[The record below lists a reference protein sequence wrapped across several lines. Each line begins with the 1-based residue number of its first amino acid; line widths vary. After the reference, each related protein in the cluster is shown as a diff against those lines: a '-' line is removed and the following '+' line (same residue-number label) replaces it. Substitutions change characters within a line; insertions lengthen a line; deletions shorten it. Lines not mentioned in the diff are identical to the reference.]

1 MIEIKDKKDCCGCW
15 ACENACP
22 KQCISMLEDEEGF
35 RYPQVDKA
43 SCIDCHLCEKVCP
56 ILNVQPEKEK
66 AQHGYLLQIKN
77 DSIRE
82 ESTSGGS
89 FTAIASWIIQ
99 QGGVVY
105 GAAFD
110 YADFKVKHC
119 AATTLPE
126 LSKFRNSK
134 YVQSEIGHTYQEIK
148 KLLQQDRWAV
158 MSGTPCQIEG
168 LVHYLRK
175 PYEKLVLIDVVC
187 YGIPSPG
194 VFSDYLSYM
203 HQKIGGQFTKVL
215 FREKRLCYNYAS
227 FSLFNAIPSLDY
239 HKGVESEPFMR
250 SFFSDV
256 NVRPSCYDCKFKK
269 RYRVSDFTIWDC
281 YDIKMFSDKFD
292 DKGTN
297 RVLVHSERGKNIL
310 NDIKDIVK
318 MEEYKD
324 LDYFI
329 ADEIAMVKSVPM
341 NAKRED
347 FFKDYKSMDFDTF
360 INKWFPTT
368 WKVRLNSFLRITAF
382 RLGVYNESKRL
393 VKRILGKNIHR

>member
-1 MIEIKDKKDCCGCW
+1 MIKLLNKKDCCGCW

-22 KQCISMLEDEEGF
+22 KHCISMIEDEEGF
-35 RYPQVDKA
+35 RYPLVNMD

-56 ILNVQPEKEK
+56 IINIEQEHKK
-66 AQHGYLLQIKN
+66 KQRGYLLQIK
-77 DSIRE
+77 DEAIRK

-89 FTAIASWIIQ
+89 FTAIASWIIN

-110 YADFKVKHC
+110 YSDYKVKHC
-119 AATTLPE
+119 AATTLEE

-134 YVQSEIGHTYQEIK
+134 YVQSEIGNTYQEIK
-148 KLLQQDRWAV
+148 KELQADRWVA

-175 PYEKLVLIDVVC
+175 PYDKLVLIDVVC

-194 VFSDYLSYM
+194 VFADYLSYM
-203 HQKIGGQFTKVL
+203 QRKIGGRFKKIL
-215 FREKRLCYNYAS
+215 FREKRLCYNYTS
-227 FSLFNAIPSLDY
+227 FSLFNVNPQLDY
-239 HKGVESEPFMR
+239 HKGVESDQFMR
-250 SFFSDV
+250 SFFSDM

-281 YDIKMFSDKFD
+281 YDVKMFSKNFD
-292 DKGTN
+292 DNGTN
-297 RVLVHSERGKNIL
+297 RVLVHTDKGMRIL
-310 NDIKDIVK
+310 EAVKDTVK
-318 MEEYKD
+318 LEEYKD

-329 ADEIAMVKSVPM
+329 ADEIAMVKSVPI
-341 NAKRED
+341 NPKRKE
-347 FFKDYKSMDFDTF
+347 FFKDYQSMEFDDF

-368 WKVRLNSFLRITAF
+368 FKVRLNSFLRKTAF
-382 RLGVYNESKRL
+382 RLGIYNESKRF
-393 VKRILGKNIHR
+393 VKKILSKN